1 MTKPPYLSI
10 IIPVYNEKD
19 NIIELHDE
27 LLKAL
32 SSTGQTYEILFI
44 DDGSRD
50 GTYQALD
57 SIREADNSVKIIR
70 FQKNFGKSAAL
81 SYGFSRVKG
90 EVIITMDGDLQD
102 DPREI
107 PQLLAALANYDVVSG
122 WKRKRHDPLTKT
134 LPSKIFNWL
143 TRHLTG
149 VNIHDFNCGFKAYRN
164 GVVKNINIYGEM
176 HRYIPAIA
184 YWKGYSV
191 GEVPVNHRPRT
202 RGKSKYGTG
211 RLLKGLLDL
220 ITIKF
225 LMSYCQRPL
234 HLFGGMGFL
243 SGGVGTAICSYLLYT
258 WLTGEKIGDRPLLT
272 LGVLLIILGIQFV
285 AIGLIGELIV
295 SSRENREWVVK
306 GD

>member
-1 MTKPPYLSI
+1 MTEPPHLSI

-19 NIIELHDE
+19 NVTELHEE

-32 SSTGQTYEILFI
+32 SSTGYTYEIIFI

-57 SIREADNSVKIIR
+57 SIRKADNKVKIIR

-81 SYGFSRVKG
+81 SYGFSRARGK
-90 EVIITMDGDLQD
+90 VIITMDGDLQD
-102 DPREI
+102 DQKEI
-107 PQLLAALANYDVVSG
+107 PRFLEALDSYDMVSG
-122 WKRKRHDPLTKT
+122 WKQKRHDPLTKT

-143 TRHLTG
+143 TRRLTG
-149 VNIHDFNCGFKAYRN
+149 VNIHDFNCGFKAYRSE
-164 GVVKNINIYGEM
+164 VVKNINIYGEM

-184 YWKGYSV
+184 QWKGFIV
-191 GEVPVNHRPRT
+191 GEVPVDHRPRT
-202 RGKSKYGTG
+202 RGKSKYGTK
-211 RLLKGLLDL
+211 RLIRGLLDL

-234 HLFGGMGFL
+234 HLFGGIGFL
-243 SGGVGTAICSYLLYT
+243 SCGAGAAICSYLLYT
-258 WLTGEKIGDRPLLT
+258 WLTGVKIGDRPLLT
-272 LGVLLIILGIQFV
+272 LGVLLIIIGIQFV
-285 AIGLIGELIV
+285 AIGLIGELMV
-295 SSRENREWVVK
+295 STRDNREWVVK